1 MKLTNVTLAIGD
13 TLSKTKMM
21 LGVVMGVVDMEF
33 DKVTNM
39 ANEDISDVSSSLNS
53 NFSSICDKA
62 QCMQWLELAS
72 KVQNSPSSP
81 HFRVFYF
88 TPMYFISPLHC
99 ITYCLISLQ
108 CIS

>member
-39 ANEDISDVSSSLNS
+39 ANEDVTDVSSSLNS
-53 NFSSICDKA
+53 NFSSICD
-62 QCMQWLELAS
+62 S
-72 KVQNSPSSP
+72 
-81 HFRVFYF
+81 R
-88 TPMYFISPLHC
+88 
-99 ITYCLISLQ
+99 
-108 CIS
+108 